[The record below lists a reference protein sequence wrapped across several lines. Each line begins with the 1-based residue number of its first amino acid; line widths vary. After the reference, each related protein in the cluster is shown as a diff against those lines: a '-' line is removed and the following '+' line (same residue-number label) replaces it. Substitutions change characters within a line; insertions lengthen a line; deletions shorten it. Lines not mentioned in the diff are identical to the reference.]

1 MLEKL
6 LSILILIGIA
16 YATIS
21 TWKKTSAL
29 LTAHRKLPE
38 EEKRELENIY
48 PLLKNGGKP
57 MAATSWLSGLIG
69 VALFLWVLLTK
80 VVAL

>member
-29 LTAHRKLPE
+29 LTAHRELPE
-38 EEKRELENIY
+38 EGKRKLEDMY
-48 PLLKNGGKP
+48 PLLKHDGKP
-57 MAATSWLSGLIG
+57 MAAALWVSSLIG
-69 VALFLWVLLTK
+69 VTLFLWVLLAK
-80 VVAL
+80 VIAL